1 MRLVHNDCPDI
12 PKPMTGKEQGMSNAL
27 RRHVQKLG
35 APKPD
40 VVQHAVSV
48 SAHPGFRLNAP
59 RPELV
64 ALVLHQRHKRGDHN
78 AQSTTRQGGKLETHA
93 FSSPCRPQGEHVFS
107 KGQVVHRLHLMRPER
122 VESPMR
128 LQQACK
134 GLRCVQRIL
143 CGVHVAGVVGFPI
156 FGPQIDKTKVMRN
169 IVAGNWKSNKL
180 MGEAQ
185 EWMDGM
191 AEWLASHEG
200 VEVMVGAP
208 APYLAALA
216 GTAPEG
222 LHILAQNVSAEGHG
236 AHTGEFTADMLKS
249 CGVAGAIVGHSER
262 RARFGDTDDKVK
274 AKVQALVDEGL
285 QAVFCCGETLEEREA
300 GRQEDVVHAQ
310 LKAAVLD
317 LPSEALD
324 RVVVAYEPV
333 WAIGTGKTATSAQA
347 QDMHAAI
354 RGWLTECF
362 GAEKAAGVAILYGGS
377 CKPSNAAELFGQADI
392 NGGLIGGA
400 ALNPTDFQGVLGGH
414 PGLKG

>member
-1 MRLVHNDCPDI
+1 M
-12 PKPMTGKEQGMSNAL
+12 
-27 RRHVQKLG
+27 
-35 APKPD
+35 
-40 VVQHAVSV
+40 
-48 SAHPGFRLNAP
+48 
-59 RPELV
+59 
-64 ALVLHQRHKRGDHN
+64 
-78 AQSTTRQGGKLETHA
+78 
-93 FSSPCRPQGEHVFS
+93 
-107 KGQVVHRLHLMRPER
+107 
-122 VESPMR
+122 
-128 LQQACK
+128 
-134 GLRCVQRIL
+134 
-143 CGVHVAGVVGFPI
+143 AGVVRFPI

-324 RVVVAYEPV
+324 CVVVAYEPV